1 MKNITSL
8 TKEIYIEIALCT
20 VFMSYNNKSYF
31 CGNLY
36 FEVIYASRHQVLVD
50 KNNCY
55 IVLKKFGLILL
66 YFLSIKAY

>member
-8 TKEIYIEIALCT
+8 TKEIYIEIAHYT

-36 FEVIYASRHQVLVD
+36 LEDIYMPVGIKSSLIRT
-50 KNNCY
+50 
-55 IVLKKFGLILL
+55 IVTLF
-66 YFLSIKAY
+66 